1 MPGASLHHTGFT
13 DLQEQGDVLMIKK
26 KTITSVP
33 VETFKDKA
41 VLVRVDFN
49 VPQHEDG
56 SVADDSRIRATLPTI
71 KHLRDAGAKIV
82 LCSHL
87 GRPKGDYDEKY
98 SMRPI
103 ATRLSQHL
111 TDMGGSKAIFMPE
124 VIIGDT
130 VGQTIEKM
138 KAGEVFLLDNV
149 RFHPGE
155 ERNDQG
161 FAKALAEFKD
171 VFVND
176 AFGAAHRAHAST
188 EGVSHFL
195 RPALCGSLMEK
206 EIEMLS
212 RALDPMRPFA
222 TIIGGAKVST
232 KMGVLQN
239 LLNRVDVLAIGGAM
253 AFTFLKGRG
262 LNVGKSLVEDAFQEY
277 CKKLEKE
284 AENEGVNLILPV
296 DVVCVPSLSDGPKPT
311 PVVTTLEEIPPDQM
325 GVDIGPKTLQAINSA
340 LAPCKTII
348 WNGPLGV
355 FEKGYDVGT
364 FGLIDQLVAL
374 TKKGATTIVGG
385 GDSVAALK
393 EKGVPDSAFT
403 WVSTGGGASLEF
415 LEGLELPGIKCLDEA
430 EASAPSQTR

>member
-1 MPGASLHHTGFT
+1 
-13 DLQEQGDVLMIKK
+13 MIKK
-26 KTITSVP
+26 KTIASVP

-71 KHLRDAGAKIV
+71 KYLRDAGAKIV

-87 GRPKGDYDEKY
+87 GRPKGEFNEKY
-98 SMRPI
+98 SMRPV

-111 TDMGGSKAIFMPE
+111 TDMGGSKAIFIPE
-124 VIIGDT
+124 VIIGDV

-138 KAGEVFLLDNV
+138 KPGEVFLLDNL

-155 ERNDQG
+155 ERNDPG
-161 FAKALAEFKD
+161 FVQALAEFKQ
-171 VFVND
+171 VYVND

-188 EGVSHFL
+188 EGVAHHL
-195 RPALCGSLMEK
+195 KPALCGFLMEK

-253 AFTFLKGRG
+253 AFSFLKGRG
-262 LNVGKSLVEDAFQEY
+262 LSVGKSLVEDSFTEY
-277 CKKLEKE
+277 CKKLESE
-284 AENEGVNLILPV
+284 AEAEGVNLVLPS
-296 DVVCVPSLSDGPKPT
+296 DVVCVPSLAEEGPKPT
-311 PVVTTLEEIPPDQM
+311 PVVSSIEEMPQDQM
-325 GVDIGPKTLQAINSA
+325 GVDIGPKTLQAINAA
-340 LAPCKTII
+340 LSSCKTIV
-348 WNGPLGV
+348 WNGPMGV

-364 FGLIDQLVAL
+364 FGLIDHLVAL
-374 TKKGATTIVGG
+374 TKKGVTTIVGG

-430 EASAPSQTR
+430 ETHTPSQAR